1 MCSQASFL
9 SWCTPSL
16 PLSTDPF
23 AKAFQA
29 PPSTRL
35 VLPGIQMGAQAWC
48 PGTECGAGL
57 PQAAAA
63 EASLGP
69 CGTWTAGRRWGLRGG
84 MGRGPARGSEGRL
97 RKWGPPVGSL
107 PCSLSHLPPSRGS
120 ATPRL
125 AGPLSPSFRLVFH
138 YSLIFSKP
146 WVKLTLTEK
155 EKVNKHRHDNCSS
168 ISPHTR

>member
-1 MCSQASFL
+1 MLPSILPELVHSFSTPVHGPICKGLSGASL
-9 SWCTPSL
+9 HEAGAAGDRDGHTSL
-16 PLSTDPF
+16 
-23 AKAFQA
+23 
-29 PPSTRL
+29 
-35 VLPGIQMGAQAWC
+35 V

-84 MGRGPARGSEGRL
+84 TGRGPARGSEGRL

-120 ATPRL
+120 TTPRL